1 MTDTKKIIISDKCE
15 LEETNIHYISYKKSE
30 FVRPLCIILPQMSR
44 FIKFFNDSRKSILFL
59 REDEEIN
66 KKCNKSRKIMA
77 ITYGFR
83 LGSQPVYGKK
93 YIKTKLKRFYGVVST
108 DFLDNKITKESIH
121 YTRIAAINI
130 DSVIKIDKKNILDG
144 NLVLADS
151 DDSDDSVDSKDFKEN
166 ANSKR
171 LH

>member
-93 YIKTKLKRFYGVVST
+93 YIKTKLKRFDNNVNTTFT
-108 DFLDNKITKESIH
+108 DDEIPKEKTH
-121 YTRIAAINI
+121 YLCIAAICI
-130 DSVIKIDKKNILDG
+130 DSVLKLDEK
-144 NLVLADS
+144 VF
-151 DDSDDSVDSKDFKEN
+151 FKCI
-166 ANSKR
+166 
-171 LH
+171 